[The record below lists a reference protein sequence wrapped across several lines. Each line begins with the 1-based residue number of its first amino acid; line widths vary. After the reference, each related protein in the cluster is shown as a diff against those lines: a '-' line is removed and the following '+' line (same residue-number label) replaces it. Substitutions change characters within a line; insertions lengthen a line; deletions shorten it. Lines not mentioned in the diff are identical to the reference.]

1 VTYVEIKKV
10 AANQLPLLI
19 LSVTFLLAGPDKS
32 MSWTNILAIV
42 NQEERVKT
50 N

>member
-1 VTYVEIKKV
+1 MEIKKV

-19 LSVTFLLAGPDKS
+19 LSVTFLLAGWDKS
-32 MSWTNILAIV
+32 VSWTNILALV
-42 NQEERVKT
+42 DQEERVKA